1 MWDMLGGQGI
11 PVRITISDM
20 GPTMLARLLD
30 LTEVQEGVLDIVFRI
45 ADDKQLLL
53 IDLKD
58 LRAMLSYVAENAK
71 EYETAYGKVSSQSVG
86 AILRALISIE
96 DEGGDVF
103 FGEPALDLAD
113 WLACAPTRRPSR
125 RPCVPLR
132 NRSARIRRSRARM

>member
-1 MWDMLGGQGI
+1 M
-11 PVRITISDM
+11 
-20 GPTMLARLLD
+20 
-30 LTEVQEGVLDIVFRI
+30 LDIVFRI

-58 LRAMLSYVAENAK
+58 LRAMLNYVAENAK
-71 EYETAYGKVSSQSVG
+71 EYETTYGKVPSQSVG

-113 WLACAPTRRPSR
+113 WFACAPTRRPSR

-132 NRSARIRRSRARM
+132 NRSVRIRRSRART